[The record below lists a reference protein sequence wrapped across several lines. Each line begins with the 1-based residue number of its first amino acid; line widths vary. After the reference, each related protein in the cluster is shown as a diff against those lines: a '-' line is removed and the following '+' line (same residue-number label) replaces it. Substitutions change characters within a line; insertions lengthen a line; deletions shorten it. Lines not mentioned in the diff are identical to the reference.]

1 MKRIWW
7 MAAGCALL
15 LLVGC
20 FIQILFIWPAQARAE
35 ERNLERRGADIMG
48 RSLTPEAAVQEAVA
62 SGLSASIDRN
72 YGGFDQGYDGCD
84 TQVIIWP
91 KHNSDEPFR
100 FRLFLDVKYLGSVP
114 KKYKVLLYGNL

>member
-1 MKRIWW
+1 MKRFLW
-7 MAAGCALL
+7 MLVGFALMLFAG
-15 LLVGC
+15 LLV
-20 FIQILFIWPAQARAE
+20 QVLFIWPAQAKAE
-35 ERNLERRGADIMG
+35 ERNLERRGAEILR
-48 RSLTPEAAVQEAVA
+48 RSLTPEAAAQEAVA

-100 FRLFLDVKYLGSVP
+100 FRLFLDVKYLGSIP
-114 KKYKVLLYGNL
+114 KKYKVLLHGNL